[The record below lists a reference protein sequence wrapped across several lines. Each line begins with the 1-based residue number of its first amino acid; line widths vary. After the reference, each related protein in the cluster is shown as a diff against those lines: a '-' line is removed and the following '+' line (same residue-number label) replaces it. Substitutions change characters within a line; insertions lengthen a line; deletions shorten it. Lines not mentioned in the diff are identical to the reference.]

1 MEAEKESLT
10 LSLTTEEVYKDIKK
24 SMEISDKIKE
34 VDDKIKDHYEE
45 WELLLMEEEE
55 A

>member
-1 MEAEKESLT
+1 MEAEKEALT
-10 LSLTTEEVYKDIKK
+10 LSLTTEEVYKDIQK
-24 SMEISDKIKE
+24 SMEISN
-34 VDDKIKDHYEE
+34 KIKDVDDTIKHHYEE